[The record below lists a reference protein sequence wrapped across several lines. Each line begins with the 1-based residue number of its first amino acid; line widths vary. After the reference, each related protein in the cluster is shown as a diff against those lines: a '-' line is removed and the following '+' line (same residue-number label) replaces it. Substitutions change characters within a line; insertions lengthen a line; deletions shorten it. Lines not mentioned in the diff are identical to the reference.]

1 MIDNP
6 MNEEEKRLIEVGKR
20 NPSIRGIY
28 VGLKQIYPLGIVQ
41 KEIKVIPPKKLQ
53 GKMDE

>member
-1 MIDNP
+1 MADYP
-6 MNEEEKRLIEVGKR
+6 LNEEEKRLIEVGKR
-20 NPSIRGIY
+20 NPSIQGIY

>member
-1 MIDNP
+1 MADYPLND
-6 MNEEEKRLIEVGKR
+6 EEKRLIEVGKR
-20 NPSIRGIY
+20 NPSIQGIY

-53 GKMDE
+53 GKMGD

>member
-1 MIDNP
+1 MADYP
-6 MNEEEKRLIEVGKR
+6 LNEEEKRLIEVGKR

>member
-1 MIDNP
+1 MIDCP

-20 NPSIRGIY
+20 NPSIQGIY
-28 VGLKQIYPLGIVQ
+28 VGLKQIYPLGIEQ

-53 GKMDE
+53 GKMGD

>member
-1 MIDNP
+1 MIDYP

-20 NPSIRGIY
+20 NPSIQGIY

-41 KEIKVIPPKKLQ
+41 KEIKVIPPKKIQ

>member
-1 MIDNP
+1 MIDYP